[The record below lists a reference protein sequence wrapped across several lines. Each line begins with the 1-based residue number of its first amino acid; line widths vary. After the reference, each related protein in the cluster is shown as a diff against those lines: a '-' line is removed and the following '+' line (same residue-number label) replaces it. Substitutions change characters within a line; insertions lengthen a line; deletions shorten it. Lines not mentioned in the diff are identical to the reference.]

1 MIEIEKFCNDSL
13 CDSCVLNKNTV
24 KVVIDAAWVYLCDD
38 CLQELNRKIVEHLA
52 EKNIQEGVKM
62 NIQELIEKLK
72 EIQNIYGNDINV
84 FNIVSGQEV
93 REVEIEV
100 DGYIYIK

>member
-1 MIEIEKFCNDSL
+1 
-13 CDSCVLNKNTV
+13 
-24 KVVIDAAWVYLCDD
+24 
-38 CLQELNRKIVEHLA
+38 
-52 EKNIQEGVKM
+52 M

-72 EIQNIYGNDINV
+72 EIQSIYGNDINV
-84 FNIVSGQEV
+84 FNIASGQEV